1 MENKE
6 GIQFNQLMRER
17 TLTMSVGVFNLFVD
31 KRFTQSSR
39 PVINQL
45 IRSSSSVAS
54 NFRAATR
61 ARSDAEFYSK
71 ICIVVEE
78 CDETQFWFDYLQ
90 KINIIKN
97 EEVKHVK
104 SEIDQLVK
112 IFSSIKKKLKEKQK
126 GLLEEKLKNRENC

>member
-1 MENKE
+1 MENQE
-6 GIQFNQLMRER
+6 RNQFNQRMRER
-17 TLTMSVGVFNLFVD
+17 TLSMSVGVFNLFVD

-39 PVINQL
+39 PVINQV

-90 KINIIKN
+90 KINIIKS

-112 IFSSIKKKLKEKQK
+112 IFSTIKKKLKEKQK
-126 GLLEEKLKNRENC
+126 DCLKKN

>member
-6 GIQFNQLMRER
+6 RNQFNQLMRER
-17 TLTMSVGVFNLFVD
+17 TLTMSIGVFNLFVD

-39 PVINQL
+39 PVINQV

-90 KINIIKN
+90 KINIIKS

-126 GLLEEKLKNRENC
+126 GLLEEKMKNRENC